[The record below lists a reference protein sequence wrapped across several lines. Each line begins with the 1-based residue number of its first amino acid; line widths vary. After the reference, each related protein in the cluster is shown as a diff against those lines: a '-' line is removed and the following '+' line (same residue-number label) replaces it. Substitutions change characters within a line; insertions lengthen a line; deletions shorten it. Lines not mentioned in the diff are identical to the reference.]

1 MEEYDIA
8 RMWRDARVQR
18 VYGGANEVMLDL
30 VGGSLGL
37 R

>member
-8 RMWRDARVQR
+8 RLWRDARVQR
-18 VYGGANEVMLDL
+18 IYGGANEVMLDIL
-30 VGGSLGL
+30 GRSLGL